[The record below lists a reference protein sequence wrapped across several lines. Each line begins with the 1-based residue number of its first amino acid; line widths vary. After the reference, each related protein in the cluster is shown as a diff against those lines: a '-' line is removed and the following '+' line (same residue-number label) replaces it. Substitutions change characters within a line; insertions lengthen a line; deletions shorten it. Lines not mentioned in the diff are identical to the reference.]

1 MKKLKKDDYKNIAL
15 ILFLIIIYV
24 LCITNFLNS
33 FYGSTVDWDCQHFSI
48 PDYFRKL
55 FYETGNLIPNF
66 AFNLGNGQNIFYYSY
81 YGLLN
86 PIILI
91 SYFLPF
97 IEMID
102 YIQISL
108 IIIVFISCIL
118 LYKWLLNKY
127 NSSIAF
133 FSTIVYLTITPVL
146 FHSHRHIMFINYM
159 PFLILSLI
167 GVDKYFMEN
176 KRCLL
181 IISVFL
187 LIMTSYFFSVG
198 SIFVITVY
206 GLYNFIKNNKNIN
219 FKLFARETVKF
230 LIPIIVGILMGM
242 IIILPTLYVILS
254 GRADSN
260 VNINFFNLIIPNL
273 KILNLFYSSYSP
285 GLNALI
291 LISIIYIYIYSI
303 LYKNKEFFF
312 LVLFIT
318 IFFLFPIFTYILNG
332 TMYVDY
338 KVLIP
343 FIPILTL
350 FVANMMFN
358 FENNKKIIN
367 KSLVISL
374 LIGIFVFL
382 FNLDNNKKIIFI
394 LELLMLILCFMIK
407 IKFKKSKLNN
417 LFILVIV
424 ITVALFTSFN
434 SDSLYLKDDYNNLT
448 NSDSKGYEEVFNN
461 EESIYR
467 VANNNYLL
475 QNINRILSTDY
486 YSGTIYSS
494 TSNNNYKSFYYNETG
509 NEITQRTYGKITS
522 SMNIFYNLY
531 NANKFFVSDGS
542 VPVGYNR
549 VSVND
554 NLYVNE
560 DVLPIIYASDNVMG
574 YDKYKELEFPYNME
588 ALLKNII
595 VKDYSNSNFE
605 SSIEDFNGSI
615 SILENIDNIKIN
627 KINNLYSFDIENTT
641 NMKFKVDGLNKN
653 DILMIEFSLDNNQK
667 CSNGDLEITINEI
680 KNVLSCNG
688 WKYHNKNTTFNY
700 VLSSNDVIN
709 ELNVVFSK
717 GNYVISD
724 LKIYVINYDKL
735 ENIKNNVDEFI
746 FDKEK
751 TKGNYIKGNINVTKD
766 GYLYMSIPYDEGFT
780 IYLNGKKQNYEKVD
794 GSFIGFKINKGVYS
808 LEIIYNAP
816 FLKEG
821 KIASII
827 GTIIFGVIF
836 ISENRKIK
844 KSIAKK

>member
-1 MKKLKKDDYKNIAL
+1 MKKLKKDDYKNIVL

-86 PIILI
+86 PIILF

-97 IEMID
+97 VKMVD

-133 FSTIVYLTITPVL
+133 FSTIVYLTITPIL

-159 PFLILSLI
+159 PFLILALI

-176 KRCLL
+176 KRWLL

-198 SIFVITVY
+198 SILVITIY
-206 GLYNFIKNNKNIN
+206 GLCNFIKNNKNIN
-219 FKLFARETVKF
+219 FKLFVREAVKF
-230 LIPIIVGILMGM
+230 LIPIIIGILMGM
-242 IIILPTLYVILS
+242 IIILPTLYVILK
-254 GRADSN
+254 GRVDSN
-260 VNINFFNLIIPNL
+260 VSINFLNLIIPNL
-273 KILNLFYSSYSP
+273 KILKLFYSSYSP
-285 GLNALI
+285 GLNVLI
-291 LISIIYIYIYSI
+291 LISIIYSI
-303 LYKNKEFFF
+303 VCKNKEFFF
-312 LVLFIT
+312 LSLFISI
-318 IFFLFPIFTYILNG
+318 IFIFPIFTYILNG

-343 FIPILTL
+343 FIPILVL
-350 FVANMMFN
+350 LVANMVFN
-358 FENNKKIIN
+358 FENNEKIVN
-367 KSLVISL
+367 KVLILSLMT
-374 LIGIFVFL
+374 GIFILV
-382 FNLDNNKKIIFI
+382 FNLDNDKKIIFI
-394 LELLMLILCFMIK
+394 LELLMLILCFMKK
-407 IKFKKSKLNN
+407 IKFKKLKLNN

-424 ITVALFTSFN
+424 IVVSLFTSFN
-434 SDSLYLKDDYNNLT
+434 SDNLYLKYDYNNLI
-448 NSDSKGYEEVFNN
+448 NSDSKVYEEAFNN

-475 QNINRILSTDY
+475 QNINRILSTNY

-494 TSNNNYKSFYYNETG
+494 TSNNDYKSFYYNETG

-531 NANKFFVSDGS
+531 NANKFFVSDGN
-542 VPVGYNR
+542 VPIGYKK

-554 NLYVNE
+554 NLYINE
-560 DVLPIIYASDNVMG
+560 DVLPIIYASDNIMD
-574 YDKYKELEFPYNME
+574 YDEYKKLEFPYNME

-595 VKDYSNSNFE
+595 VKDYSNGNFE
-605 SSIEDFNGSI
+605 SSIENFNGSI
-615 SILENIDNIKIN
+615 SILENVNNVKIN
-627 KINNLYSFDIENTT
+627 KINNLYSFDIENQTLI
-641 NMKFKVDGLNKN
+641 KFRVDGLNEN
-653 DILMIEFSLDNNQK
+653 DILMIEFSLVDNQK
-667 CSNGDLEITINEI
+667 CSNGDLVITINGI
-680 KNVLSCNG
+680 KNVLSCKS

-700 VLSSNDVIN
+700 VLSSNDVID
-709 ELNVVFSK
+709 ELDVMFSK

-724 LKIYVINYDKL
+724 LKMYVINYDKL
-735 ENIKNNVDEFI
+735 KNIKNNVDEFL

-751 TKGNYIKGNINVTKD
+751 TKDNYIKGNINVTKD

-780 IYLNGKKQNYEKVD
+780 IYLNGKKQDYEKVD

-821 KIASII
+821 KIISII
-827 GTIIFGVIF
+827 GIIIFSIVF
-836 ISENRKIK
+836 ILENRKIK
-844 KSIAKK
+844 KGIAKK

>member
-1 MKKLKKDDYKNIAL
+1 MKKLKKDDYKKIVL
-15 ILFLIIIYV
+15 ILLLIIIYV
-24 LCITNFLNS
+24 LCITNFLDS

-291 LISIIYIYIYSI
+291 LISIIYIYIYI
-303 LYKNKEFFF
+303 VFFTRTKNFSSWFYLLPCFFF
-312 LVLFIT
+312 SQF
-318 IFFLFPIFTYILNG
+318 
-332 TMYVDY
+332 
-338 KVLIP
+338 
-343 FIPILTL
+343 
-350 FVANMMFN
+350 
-358 FENNKKIIN
+358 
-367 KSLVISL
+367 L
-374 LIGIFVFL
+374 LIF
-382 FNLDNNKKIIFI
+382 
-394 LELLMLILCFMIK
+394 
-407 IKFKKSKLNN
+407 
-417 LFILVIV
+417 
-424 ITVALFTSFN
+424 
-434 SDSLYLKDDYNNLT
+434 
-448 NSDSKGYEEVFNN
+448 
-461 EESIYR
+461 
-467 VANNNYLL
+467 
-475 QNINRILSTDY
+475 
-486 YSGTIYSS
+486 
-494 TSNNNYKSFYYNETG
+494 
-509 NEITQRTYGKITS
+509 
-522 SMNIFYNLY
+522 
-531 NANKFFVSDGS
+531 
-542 VPVGYNR
+542 
-549 VSVND
+549 
-554 NLYVNE
+554 
-560 DVLPIIYASDNVMG
+560 
-574 YDKYKELEFPYNME
+574 
-588 ALLKNII
+588 
-595 VKDYSNSNFE
+595 
-605 SSIEDFNGSI
+605 
-615 SILENIDNIKIN
+615 
-627 KINNLYSFDIENTT
+627 
-641 NMKFKVDGLNKN
+641 
-653 DILMIEFSLDNNQK
+653 
-667 CSNGDLEITINEI
+667 
-680 KNVLSCNG
+680 
-688 WKYHNKNTTFNY
+688 
-700 VLSSNDVIN
+700 
-709 ELNVVFSK
+709 
-717 GNYVISD
+717 
-724 LKIYVINYDKL
+724 
-735 ENIKNNVDEFI
+735 
-746 FDKEK
+746 
-751 TKGNYIKGNINVTKD
+751 
-766 GYLYMSIPYDEGFT
+766 
-780 IYLNGKKQNYEKVD
+780 
-794 GSFIGFKINKGVYS
+794 
-808 LEIIYNAP
+808 
-816 FLKEG
+816 
-821 KIASII
+821 
-827 GTIIFGVIF
+827 
-836 ISENRKIK
+836 
-844 KSIAKK
+844 